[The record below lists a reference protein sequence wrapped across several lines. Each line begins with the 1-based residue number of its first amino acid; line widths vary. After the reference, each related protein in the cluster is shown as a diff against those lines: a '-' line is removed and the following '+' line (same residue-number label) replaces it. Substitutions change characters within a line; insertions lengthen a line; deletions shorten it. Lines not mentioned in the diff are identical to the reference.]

1 MKKIMNGRGR
11 PLTEK
16 TKTLLSA
23 LPGDVFEIAY
33 QADIPRRVCARRG
46 VKIVRIDRKSVN
58 KSYVVVL

>member
-23 LPGDVFEIAY
+23 LPGDVFEISY

-46 VKIVRIDRKSVN
+46 VKIGRIDFKSTN